1 MDTRS
6 GDCTGT
12 DFLFIIYSCKKNA
25 RVSNELYERINNKIK
40 HLKPSQKD
48 KIGKM
53 VNFSAPLH
61 ISNVMICNSEG
72 VISRIGFINSKEG
85 KVRVFKKT
93 KIVMLV
99 LFLKMRH
106 N

>member
-1 MDTRS
+1 MKIFNGLSTFVETKD
-6 GDCTGT
+6 
-12 DFLFIIYSCKKNA
+12 LLNLI
-25 RVSNELYERINNKIK
+25 NEDNKIK

-48 KIGKM
+48 KIGKI

-85 KVRVFKKT
+85 KLRVFKKT
-93 KIVMLV
+93 KVE
-99 LFLKMRH
+99 F
-106 N
+106 